1 MSIKQIVEKYLLRLI
16 TAISDYTLVQFL
28 RSAISY
34 REHVSHDGGD
44 RATVTDASDPKQKD
58 FAENALMRERR
69 DISLRDVILGT
80 SDVNNFRRRTDY
92 FPQIRR
98 KFTEYEVI

>member
-44 RATVTDASDPKQKD
+44 RATVTDASDPRQKD

-69 DISLRDVILGT
+69 DISLRDMISG
-80 SDVNNFRRRTDY
+80 NE
-92 FPQIRR
+92 RR
-98 KFTEYEVI
+98 KQF